1 MKMQR
6 EFIFKQLLV
15 AAVDKQPYLCGLG
28 ALTRSVTLQMT
39 SAE

>member
-1 MKMQR
+1 MQR
-6 EFIFKQLLV
+6 EVLFKQLLV
-15 AAVDKQPYLCGLG
+15 AAVDEHSHLCGLS